1 MRGPDA
7 ITVAMDVTL
16 GKLQEM
22 LRDREALRAA
32 AGAWVP
38 GAALGM
44 GRAQASASFLFLSGT
59 QQL

>member
-1 MRGPDA
+1 MVLPRSRARGDPPQQQRPC
-7 ITVAMDVTL
+7 V
-16 GKLQEM
+16 
-22 LRDREALRAA
+22 AA